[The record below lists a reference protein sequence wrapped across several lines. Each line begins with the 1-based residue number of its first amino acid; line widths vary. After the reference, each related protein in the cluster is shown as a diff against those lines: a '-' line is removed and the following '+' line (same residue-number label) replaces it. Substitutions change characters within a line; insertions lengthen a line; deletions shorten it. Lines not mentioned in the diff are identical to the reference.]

1 MSGETESSVSGW
13 TVDTLHD
20 HLQRLLEERR
30 VHYSAQ
36 IEAVR
41 ELIAALDER
50 HTQRFTAVEQM
61 FHSGERRFEERFE
74 AQKEAV
80 SNALIA
86 ADRAVG
92 KAEVASEKRF
102 DSVNEFRAALAD
114 QTARLMP
121 RTESEARL
129 SAMAEKLDS
138 LVDRFNRSEGKGTG
152 IATSWAIAVAVI
164 GMALGV
170 GGIILALTR

>member
-1 MSGETESSVSGW
+1 MSGETENNISDW

-20 HLQRLLEERR
+20 HFQRLLEERR

-36 IEAVR
+36 IEA
-41 ELIAALDER
+41 LDKR
-50 HTQRFTAVEQM
+50 YTQRFEAVDQM
-61 FHSGERRFEERFE
+61 FHSGEKRFEERFQ

-129 SAMAEKLDS
+129 ASISEKLDS
-138 LVDRFNRSEGKGTG
+138 LVDRVNRSEGKNTG

-164 GMALGV
+164 GMALGI
-170 GGIILALTR
+170 GGIILAITR

>member
-30 VHYSAQ
+30 VHFIEQ
-36 IEAVR
+36 IT
-41 ELIAALDER
+41 ALDKRHEER
-50 HTQRFTAVEQM
+50 FKAVEAM
-61 FHSGERRFEERFE
+61 FRLGEKRFEERFE

-164 GMALGV
+164 GMALGI
-170 GGIILALTR
+170 GGIILAITR